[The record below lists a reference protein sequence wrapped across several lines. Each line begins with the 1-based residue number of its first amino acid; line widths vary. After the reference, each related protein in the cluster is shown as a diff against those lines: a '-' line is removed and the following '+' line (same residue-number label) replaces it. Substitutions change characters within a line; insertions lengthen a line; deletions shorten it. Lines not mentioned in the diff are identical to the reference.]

1 MGRGI
6 GSGGTMGWRR
16 KGGGKEEERRRRG
29 RAGGKKSRYN
39 NTNKTKTMSKVAW

>member
-16 KGGGKEEERRRRG
+16 KGGGKEEARQGRRQE
-29 RAGGKKSRYN
+29 
-39 NTNKTKTMSKVAW
+39 VEI